1 MFSVLEMIMSV
12 CMSLCTYQSGK
23 KKEAMTGSLATK
35 GKVFAFIAFIT
46 LIRSIQIKKSII
58 IMTQHDQ
65 VVRAVINLKTGSCKS
80 VLHAIT
86 IAFSQFTVMR
96 SSVSAMFLC

>member
-1 MFSVLEMIMSV
+1 
-12 CMSLCTYQSGK
+12 
-23 KKEAMTGSLATK
+23 
-35 GKVFAFIAFIT
+35 
-46 LIRSIQIKKSII
+46 
-58 IMTQHDQ
+58 MTQHDQ

-96 SSVSAMFLC
+96 SSDSAMFLC